1 MMLLGFVLLLVCH
14 GVEGDAIL
22 GRDLAAADPQFARV
36 PGDARLGYAPM
47 PGSRRTVSAAELK
60 RLAAGFGVSGEFH
73 DLCFEYP
80 TRQLQSAEIL
90 EALRDGM
97 KVDGADI
104 QVTEFSLYP
113 APKGD
118 VVFSLSGLSRPSPL
132 RADEPV
138 IWRGYVKYA
147 GGRKFSIWAKVRL
160 RVTETRVVATE
171 DLAAVAHPVG
181 ASQLRVETVTGFPSL
196 QPLASAVAQVAGHRL
211 RRAVR
216 QGAPVALDAVEGAG
230 GDGERAVNRGEPVEV
245 EVDVGPAHLKFEGRA
260 ESGGVL
266 GEIVTIRNAKSGRT
280 FAARVVGKGKV
291 EVVTGASE

>member
-1 MMLLGFVLLLVCH
+1 MLLGFVLLLVCH

-22 GRDLAAADPQFARV
+22 GRDLAAADPQFSGV
-36 PGDARLGYAPM
+36 PRDARLGYAPM
-47 PGSRRTVSAAELK
+47 PGSRRTLSAAELK
-60 RLAAGFGVSGEFH
+60 RLAAGFGVSGDFH

-80 TRQLQSAEIL
+80 TRQLQSGEIL
-90 EALRDGM
+90 EALRDGL

-104 QVTEFSLYP
+104 QVTEFSLYA

-118 VVFSLSGLSRPSPL
+118 IVFPLSGLSRPSPL

-160 RVTETRVVATE
+160 HVTEMRVVATE
-171 DLAAVAHPVG
+171 DLAAVANPVA

-196 QPLASAVAQVAGHRL
+196 QPFASTVQQVAGHRL

-216 QGAPVALDAVEGAG
+216 QGAPVSIEAVEAAG
-230 GDGERAVNRGEPVEV
+230 GDGERAVNRGESVEV
-245 EVDVGPAHLKFEGRA
+245 EVDAGPAHLKFEGRA

-291 EVVTGASE
+291 EVVTGATE